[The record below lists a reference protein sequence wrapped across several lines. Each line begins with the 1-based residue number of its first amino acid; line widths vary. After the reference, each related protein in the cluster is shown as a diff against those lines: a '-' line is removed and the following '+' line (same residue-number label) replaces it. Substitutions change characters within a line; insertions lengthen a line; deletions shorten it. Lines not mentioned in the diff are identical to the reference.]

1 MLALEEGE
9 GGGHT
14 RKGDEEQVSN
24 LQEHLVMSEIMD
36 GIKSG
41 RCCRKHGLYDDLHCG
56 AMLRF

>member
-14 RKGDEEQVSN
+14 EEGDEEQVSH

-41 RCCRKHGLYDDLHCG
+41 RYCRKHGLYNKLNCV